1 MEKRGVDVLFP
12 ICHLINQRRN
22 GIGLATDDVS
32 VFYTTYVND
41 YKRPLQ
47 QDEVSIQEAFN
58 AKNTP
63 GIHLLDYFWS
73 ILNVQPV

>member
-22 GIGLATDDVS
+22 GIGLAIDDVS
-32 VFYTTYVND
+32 VFFSKICTTYVND
-41 YKRPLQ
+41 YKRPSQ

-63 GIHLLDYFWS
+63 GYAFA
-73 ILNVQPV
+73 

>member
-12 ICHLINQRRN
+12 ICHLIKQRRN
-22 GIGLATDDVS
+22 GIGLAIDDVS

-41 YKRPLQ
+41 HKRPLQ

-63 GIHLLDYFWS
+63 DIHLLDNF
-73 ILNVQPV
+73 